1 MSTVANM
8 TPTNDVNA
16 TGPMPLEDAKY
27 RWMADAEHG
36 IAALAT
42 RSRRTGQTFTSD
54 DLREI
59 TGPPEHGSWFGSA
72 FAAAKQRGEI
82 EVVAFRAARSS
93 SRNGGVLRVWSAAR

>member
-1 MSTVANM
+1 MTTVANM
-8 TPTNDVNA
+8 TPSNDVNL
-16 TGPMPLEDAKY
+16 TGPMALPDAKH
-27 RWMADAEHG
+27 RWMTDAEHG

-59 TGPPEHGSWFGSA
+59 TGAPAHGSWFGSA

-93 SRNGGVLRVWSAAR
+93 SRNGGVLRVWRAA